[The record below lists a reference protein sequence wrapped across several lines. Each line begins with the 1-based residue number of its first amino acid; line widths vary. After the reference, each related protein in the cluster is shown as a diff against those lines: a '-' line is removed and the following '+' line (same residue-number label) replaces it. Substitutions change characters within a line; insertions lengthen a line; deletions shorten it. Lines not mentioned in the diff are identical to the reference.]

1 MESIDFICKNLNPT
15 LLFVSKKTC
24 IATGISHSHDY
35 IELTFLLDG
44 ECNYEINGQIFP
56 VKKGDLLFI
65 NPKDTHT
72 TIVTDK
78 TNPPVLFAIGFTDIH
93 LSGLNMPENTFKFAD
108 VKPVFTG
115 GDDLTKR
122 IYDIVNEILEEKAN
136 NLPGKYFYMH
146 SCLIQLLLVIIRH
159 FFKPDITGNSLYL
172 SDVNEET
179 LSVKGKKQIVENIC
193 FYMEEHY
200 AEKISLEA
208 IASNMYLSPIYI
220 SKLFKEEMGDSP
232 INYLISIRL
241 KKAASFLKDS
251 NLTITEIS
259 SLTGYENTYY
269 FSRLFKKK
277 YGVSPKEFRLQ

>member
-1 MESIDFICKNLNPT
+1 
-15 LLFVSKKTC
+15 
-24 IATGISHSHDY
+24 
-35 IELTFLLDG
+35 
-44 ECNYEINGQIFP
+44 
-56 VKKGDLLFI
+56 
-65 NPKDTHT
+65 
-72 TIVTDK
+72 
-78 TNPPVLFAIGFTDIH
+78 
-93 LSGLNMPENTFKFAD
+93 MPENTFKFAD

-122 IYDIVNEILEEKAN
+122 ICDIVNEILEEKAN

-241 KKAASFLKDS
+241 KKAASLLKDS
-251 NLTITEIS
+251 NLTITEI
-259 SLTGYENTYY
+259 
-269 FSRLFKKK
+269 
-277 YGVSPKEFRLQ
+277 